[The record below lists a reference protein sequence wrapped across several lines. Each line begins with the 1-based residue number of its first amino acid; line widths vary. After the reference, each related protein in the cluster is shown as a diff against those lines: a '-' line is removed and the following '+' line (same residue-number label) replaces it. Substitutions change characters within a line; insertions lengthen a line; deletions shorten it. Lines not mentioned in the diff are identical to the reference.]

1 MAYNANSDLNPIY
14 TVANVQNKKTIHV
27 YGTNIHSGVCDDVFY
42 KSVYF
47 IDAVCMGENWWI
59 GRQGIGIQCACWVVL
74 VFKVVFV
81 LVASKFV

>member
-47 IDAVCMGENWWI
+47 IDAVCMGEN
-59 GRQGIGIQCACWVVL
+59 
-74 VFKVVFV
+74 
-81 LVASKFV
+81 